1 MPKAASLQGL
11 STPLPLKVF
20 SPEKAMRVFTDAKK
34 PEPAESSSIEIGG
47 THDG

>member
-11 STPLPLKVF
+11 STPLLLKVF